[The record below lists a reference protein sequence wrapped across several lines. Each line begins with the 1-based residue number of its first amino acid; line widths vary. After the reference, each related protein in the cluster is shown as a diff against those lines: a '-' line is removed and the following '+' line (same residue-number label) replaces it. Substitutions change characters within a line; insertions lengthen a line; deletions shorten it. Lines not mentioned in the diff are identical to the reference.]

1 MPQDPDFKVSPSIS
15 VKLVGPNDEDKV
27 PALQIFPLNSDINIE
42 WSSEGINDDSTVF
55 IQVHY
60 IFPTIPKETYVPLLK
75 VPKISKLNENSIK
88 LSLESELFETE
99 KFYLVTVTL
108 EGDEDVVGSSDPF
121 EMKSLKLLIALAVL
135 FIQITPNLAYEGVLS
150 IPSDLSWIVCSE
162 ERTNTIGFEISEVN
176 NDQVDQNN
184 TLTVGWMVQ
193 GVVNASRYITHSVG
207 FSVFVL
213 RKKNL
218 ELFTNR
224 EAFEKNG
231 EMFDYYSDFS
241 CEARAVTECNR
252 HTVDRKLL
260 PDYDYQCLIVVNPN
274 FQPVAIQY
282 IINFDY
288 IGFLENSANGLSG
301 EVVQILQVLLIFFIV
316 IIM

>member
-121 EMKSLKLLIALAVL
+121 GI
-135 FIQITPNLAYEGVLS
+135 
-150 IPSDLSWIVCSE
+150 
-162 ERTNTIGFEISEVN
+162 
-176 NDQVDQNN
+176 
-184 TLTVGWMVQ
+184 
-193 GVVNASRYITHSVG
+193 
-207 FSVFVL
+207 
-213 RKKNL
+213 
-218 ELFTNR
+218 
-224 EAFEKNG
+224 
-231 EMFDYYSDFS
+231 
-241 CEARAVTECNR
+241 
-252 HTVDRKLL
+252 
-260 PDYDYQCLIVVNPN
+260 
-274 FQPVAIQY
+274 
-282 IINFDY
+282 
-288 IGFLENSANGLSG
+288 
-301 EVVQILQVLLIFFIV
+301 
-316 IIM
+316 